1 MTLNAAAPKRTSRTI
16 GIVYLAY
23 FLIAIL
29 GEAFHTRGLLAVGNA
44 LSLISYG
51 VYVALTLLFYNLFK
65 PVNAGLS
72 LIAACFSLAGCVI
85 GALGIFH
92 LVPSAV
98 SPLLLFAGYC
108 LLIGYLI
115 IRSTFVPRVLGVL
128 MVLAGLGWLVFS
140 LPSASHFSRY
150 LEALGI
156 LAEGSLMLWLLVVGI
171 NVARWKQQAGARRSR
186 EGTRGQAEKDG

>member
-1 MTLNAAAPKRTSRTI
+1 MTSNAAAPPRTSRTI

-23 FLIAIL
+23 FLTAIL
-29 GEAFHTRGLLAVGNA
+29 GELLHSRGFLAVGNA
-44 LSLISYG
+44 VSLIGYG
-51 VYVALTLLFYNLFK
+51 FYVALTLLFYNLFK
-65 PVNAGLS
+65 PVNASLS

-92 LVPSAV
+92 LLPSAV

-115 IRSTFVPRVLGVL
+115 IRSSFLPRVLGTL
-128 MVLAGLGWLVFS
+128 MLLAGLGWLVFS
-140 LPSASHFSRY
+140 LPVASHFARY

-156 LAEGSLMLWLLVVGI
+156 LAEGSLMLWLLVIGI
-171 NVARWKQQAGARRSR
+171 NVQRWKQQAVS
-186 EGTRGQAEKDG
+186 